1 MRIRKFAPAVFA
13 LMLGCDLPNAA
24 VSGDS
29 RAVGNFEGPPMIE
42 VPMIGV
48 PSPYPVDIV
57 EHGHTSPYSPPF
69 SFRLD
74 TENSNNADELYQW
87 SNVSKTWEPTPT
99 SIGSLSKY
107 TTEGG
112 GVNLGGYQRWSVS
125 LPRMPFDYLLWR
137 LSNTCPENSLPVG
150 VKLDTENDNN
160 QDQIVGIANQW
171 PNSLS
176 GGGSVRME
184 FCFVSKDGA
193 PANATLMD
201 LGWLGVTSV
210 FADPAAVPSSLP
222 GSVSSVGGM
231 ANIDLEDD
239 APANAFYYYSMPTA
253 LRSRV
258 RAILDLD
265 RSYNFR
271 MKTFNWVS
279 TGV

>member
-1 MRIRKFAPAVFA
+1 MRIRKFAPAVCA
-13 LMLGCDLPNAA
+13 LMLGCDLPNSA

-29 RAVGNFEGPPMIE
+29 RAVGFSE
-42 VPMIGV
+42 VPRIGI
-48 PSPYPVDIV
+48 PSPYGLAQQPVFGSSDF
-57 EHGHTSPYSPPF
+57 F

-87 SNVSKTWEPTPT
+87 SNVSKTWQTTPN
-99 SIGSLSKY
+99 SIGNLSKY
-107 TTEGG
+107 TNQGG
-112 GVNLGGYQRWSVS
+112 GVNLDGSLVTRTV
-125 LPRMPFDYLLWR
+125 LPRMPFDYLVWR
-137 LSNTCPENSLPVG
+137 FSTSCPVNALPVT
-150 VKLDTENDNN
+150 VLLDTENDNN
-160 QDQIVGIANQW
+160 QDQLAGRLETW
-171 PNSLS
+171 PHTFV

-184 FCFVSKDGA
+184 FCFVSRDGA
-193 PANATLMD
+193 DADASLIHLSAADIN
-201 LGWLGVTSV
+201 SV
-210 FADPAAVPSSLP
+210 FADPAAVPSSLL
-222 GSVSSVGGM
+222 GSVSSAGGM